1 VTGGLSQTAIVSER
15 LIGNGRKAEGR
26 SVARTP
32 PYQMLGPCDEL
43 GRDTLERYLRR
54 HWESLESYHF
64 AGRNWRREGYVSSLY
79 NHALTPN
86 DRVAATFHGGF
97 GHSSYVALFG
107 PTSNHPG
114 GVMVTRLDGSV
125 HFVADTIDG
134 RLWRE
139 MGSIR

>member
-1 VTGGLSQTAIVSER
+1 MLLATAFSSGVC
-15 LIGNGRKAEGR
+15 EG
-26 SVARTP
+26 
-32 PYQMLGPCDEL
+32 
-43 GRDTLERYLRR
+43 
-54 HWESLESYHF
+54 
-64 AGRNWRREGYVSSLY
+64 
-79 NHALTPN
+79 
-86 DRVAATFHGGF
+86 GGF

-107 PTSNHPG
+107 PSSNHPG